1 MCAEALRLH
10 DGGCGQSEEIRW
22 HGGFAIAI
30 PRSILG
36 RSCNIIAPKI
46 CTLLIYH
53 SSKIPLW
60 CVTESIWSKE
70 PGISKTQ
77 HIHDTKL

>member
-1 MCAEALRLH
+1 MCAEALGPH

-22 HGGFAIAI
+22 RGGFGIAI

-36 RSCNIIAPKI
+36 RSYVVIAPKI

-53 SSKIPLW
+53 SSKVPLW
-60 CVTESIWSKE
+60 CVTESISSKE

-77 HIHDTKL
+77 HIHDTEL